1 MERELKL
8 LGTPEMNELVSIL
21 VGECGC
27 GCSLRDS
34 ELVSPT
40 PDCAAMRGLRDRRF
54 ILGMLFARRLR
65 RQLGLRKA
73 RAHRCRPGPAAGS
86 PARQRP
92 TRLRTHASPVVV
104 AQHGVWC
111 PTGGTT

>member
-1 MERELKL
+1 VERELKL

-40 PDCAAMRGLRDRRF
+40 SDCAAMRGLRDRRF

-65 RQLGLRKA
+65 RQLEAEER
-73 RAHRCRPGPAAGS
+73 
-86 PARQRP
+86 
-92 TRLRTHASPVVV
+92 TRTPLPRRSRR
-104 AQHGVWC
+104 G
-111 PTGGTT
+111 

>member
-21 VGECGC
+21 VGGCGC

-65 RQLGLRKA
+65 RQLEAEERTRTPLPPRSR
-73 RAHRCRPGPAAGS
+73 RA
-86 PARQRP
+86 
-92 TRLRTHASPVVV
+92 
-104 AQHGVWC
+104 
-111 PTGGTT
+111 